1 MKAKVYYFLF
11 IALCCCS
18 CNVTVK
24 DIVGTYVSNFR
35 VNNLDTLKVNTDG
48 TYEKHVYR
56 ISDNRLIYQNK
67 GSWELRDGRII
78 FKDFFESDQAFSK
91 EFKGYSDILITT
103 SLDVNNSFGKVS
115 FAFSEEKND
124 YLYRKL

>member
-1 MKAKVYYFLF
+1 M
-11 IALCCCS
+11 
-18 CNVTVK
+18 TVK

-78 FKDFFESDQAFSK
+78 SKDFFESDQAFSK

-115 FAFSEEKND
+115 FDFSEEKND